1 MALTTYDELKASI
14 ADFLNRDDLTSVI
27 PDFITMA
34 EAEMQRRIRHW
45 RQEKRST
52 AELDT
57 QYSAIPAD
65 FLEVI
70 SFHISSGDYK
80 SLELISR
87 AQMQDRRY
95 RSGDTSGKPAFY
107 AITAGEIEVY
117 PTPDGTYTAELY
129 YYSRIPALSASNTSN
144 WVLEYFPDAYL
155 YNSLVHSAPYLKE
168 DARITTWAA
177 LYQSAVDAINAV
189 SDQTKFGGSGRR
201 MKIRAY

>member
-1 MALTTYDELKASI
+1 MALTTYAELKTSI

-95 RSGDTSGKPAFY
+95 RSGDASGKPAFY

-144 WVLEYFPDAYL
+144 WVLEYFADCYL
-155 YNSLVHSAPYLKE
+155 YGALVHSAPYLRD
-168 DARITTWAA
+168 DARIQTWAA
-177 LYQSAVDAINAV
+177 LYKNAIDSINLE
-189 SDQTKFGGSGRR
+189 SESSKFGGSGRR
-201 MKIRAY
+201 MKIRSY

>member
-1 MALTTYDELKASI
+1 MALTTYDELKTSI

-34 EAEMQRRIRHW
+34 EAEMHRRIRHW

-70 SFHISSGDYK
+70 SFHISSGDYR

-95 RSGDTSGKPAFY
+95 RSGDASGKPAFY

-117 PTPDGTYTAELY
+117 PTPDGTYDAELY

-155 YNSLVHSAPYLKE
+155 YGSLVHSAPYLK
-168 DARITTWAA
+168 DDPRLQTWAA
-177 LYQSAVDAINAV
+177 LSKNVIDGINIE
-189 SDQTKFGGSGRR
+189 SESSKFGGSGRR
-201 MKIRAY
+201 MKIRSY